1 MRRALAPSRGIARAP
16 GRRPAHPPRHR
27 RASAPGVLLLLLALL
42 AGACGQ
48 SEEEAPPRGPA
59 AERHGE
65 RAVAALTRA
74 EDVRARLVAASDLY
88 GLRAVEDARGHLAA
102 ARATY
107 APLSPRA
114 GARDRRLDVEISRA
128 FSLVDARMRRGASP
142 ARVEEPINLLTGQLL
157 DGALD
162 LLLAPAARA
171 DPGVRAEALRRTS
184 SALARRFAKGSGP
197 GGGRGTRRA
206 RQHAYGL
213 LARSQILA
221 RGLSGALG
229 PEREPVVFAL
239 GSIRFEAYPLGLSP
253 RPPTGAVVGDP
264 PRVTPPPPPAARV
277 AALTGAVR
285 AALERRFALGG

>member
-1 MRRALAPSRGIARAP
+1 MRRAPAPRRGIAPAP
-16 GRRPAHPPRHR
+16 GRRPPRPSRHR
-27 RASAPGVLLLLLALL
+27 RASLVALLLLALI

-48 SEEEAPPRGPA
+48 GEEEAPPRGPA

-107 APLSPRA
+107 APLSPRI

-128 FSLVDARMRRGASP
+128 FSLVDARMRRKASP
-142 ARVEEPINLLTGQLL
+142 ARVEEPINLITGQLL

-229 PEREPVVFAL
+229 PERDPVVFAL

-264 PRVTPPPPPAARV
+264 PRATPAPPPAARV

-285 AALERRFALGG
+285 AALERRFALGD

>member
-1 MRRALAPSRGIARAP
+1 MLR
-16 GRRPAHPPRHR
+16 R
-27 RASAPGVLLLLLALL
+27 RASAGAALVLALALL
-42 AGACGQ
+42 VGACGQ
-48 SEEEAPPRGPA
+48 GEEEVPPRGSA

-88 GLRAVEDARGHLAA
+88 GLRAVGDARGHLAA

-107 APLSPRA
+107 APLSPA
-114 GARDRRLDVEISRA
+114 VGARDRRLGVEISRA
-128 FSLVDARMRRGASP
+128 FSLVDARMRRSASP

-157 DGALD
+157 DGALE
-162 LLLAPAARA
+162 LVLASAARA

-184 SALARRFAKGSGP
+184 STLTRRFSKGVGS
-197 GGGRGTRRA
+197 GGGRGTARA
-206 RQHAYGL
+206 HQHAYGL

-229 PEREPVVFAL
+229 PERDPVVFAL
-239 GSIRFEAYPLGLSP
+239 GSIRLEAYPLGLSP

-264 PRVTPPPPPAARV
+264 PRVTPPPPPASRV